1 MENSVNCWN
10 PHIIAV
16 WVWTISSQATWKQV
30 EGSTIIENIIKEKY
44 FDEEVSRVGNNYF
57 RSAEQLIKDKTI

>member
-16 WVWTISSQATWKQV
+16 WIWAISSQATWKKV

-44 FDEEVSRVGNNYF
+44 FDEEVSRVGNKYF